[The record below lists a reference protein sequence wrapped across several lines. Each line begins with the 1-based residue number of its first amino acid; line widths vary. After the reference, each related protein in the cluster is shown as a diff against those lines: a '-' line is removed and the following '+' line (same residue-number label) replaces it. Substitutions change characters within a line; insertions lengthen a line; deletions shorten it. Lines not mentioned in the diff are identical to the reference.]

1 MKIETFKDARE
12 PFCLPSTFGNLYA
25 IDTEDK
31 QQQNFTL
38 DNVRSHSYNQKQRSG
53 KYFPFNEAVFMRSEK
68 IQAIKLIEDFIDE
81 YHDMY
86 GSSPTI
92 MDIEAGTGLSKSA
105 IGRYLIYMRENGL
118 VEYNGR
124 RNVTTAR
131 RQKERGQTLKVPVLG
146 RVSCGIPRFAE
157 ENIEE
162 YVRLPVSLFGHGE
175 FFFLRAN
182 GNSMIEAG
190 ICDGDLVLIRHQDY
204 AESGQIVVALTD
216 DEATLKRYYPEP
228 EHRRIRLHPEN
239 PQMDDIYVDDCT
251 VQGVAVKVIKDIG

>member
-1 MKIETFKDARE
+1 
-12 PFCLPSTFGNLYA
+12 
-25 IDTEDK
+25 
-31 QQQNFTL
+31 
-38 DNVRSHSYNQKQRSG
+38 
-53 KYFPFNEAVFMRSEK
+53 MRSEK